1 MTWKNRRKTICLGL
15 AVVLLLVMYLALP
28 IPSQA
33 ATVFGLGS
41 SSATVRT
48 VMGTPT
54 SVSQTFNYSH
64 WYYGTSSVDFEDGK
78 VTGWQQGS
86 RTLKV
91 STGTAVS
98 GATPIRVGSTTSQ
111 VTAAMGTPT
120 SVSQILNLS
129 TWYYGS
135 STVDFEDGKVT
146 GWQQGS
152 RTLKVSTG
160 SAVSG
165 ATPIRVGS
173 TASQVTAAMG
183 TPQSMA
189 SFGFGSSWW
198 YYGLS
203 TVELENGLVTGW
215 ANHGDL
221 TGKTTSQNVFKGVE
235 ETIPYT
241 SVSQYATAL
250 IIPKAQTT
258 AIWRLPRTER
268 VQSTVR
274 LSSGCSFPFVAENG
288 SYYGQISQQTGRSK
302 TVFVHSY
309 YRSDGAYVRS
319 YYRSLPH

>member
-1 MTWKNRRKTICLGL
+1 MSRTNRRKAISLGL
-15 AVVLLLVMYLALP
+15 AVVLLLVMSLALP
-28 IPSQA
+28 MQGQA

-54 SVSQTFNYSH
+54 SVSQFLNLSTLNLSTW
-64 WYYGTSSVDFEDGK
+64 WYGSSTVDFQDGK

-98 GATPIRVGSTTSQ
+98 GA
-111 VTAAMGTPT
+111 A
-120 SVSQILNLS
+120 
-129 TWYYGS
+129 
-135 STVDFEDGKVT
+135 
-146 GWQQGS
+146 
-152 RTLKVSTG
+152 
-160 SAVSG
+160 
-165 ATPIRVGS
+165 PIRVGS

-221 TGKTTSQNVFKGVE
+221 TGKTTSQSVFKGVE

-258 AIWRLPRTER
+258 AIWGLPRTER

-274 LSSGCSFPFVAENG
+274 LSSGRSFPFVAENG
-288 SYYGQISQQTGRSK
+288 SYYGQISQQTGRPK